1 LALGYFIFIKISNKK
16 MINAAITGIGAY
28 VPKDIITNDDLS
40 KLVDTSDEWIMSR
53 VGIKERHV
61 LKGEGKGTS
70 VMGTEAVKELLR
82 KTNTKP
88 EEVDIIICA
97 TTTPDYPFPSTA
109 ALIAEACGIKNSF
122 AFDLQAACSG
132 FIFALET
139 GTNFIK
145 SGRYKKVIVIGGDKM
160 TSVTNYSDR
169 TTCTLFGDAAGAV
182 MLEPTNE
189 KVGIMDTI
197 LHTDGIGIP
206 HLNMRG
212 GGSAHP
218 ASAETIENQMHF
230 IYQEGQVVFKH
241 AVSRMA
247 DVSAEIMEKN
257 KLTKDDIAW
266 FVPHQANIRIIDAA
280 ANRMGLARE
289 KVMVNIQK
297 YGNSSAGTIP
307 MCLWEWEDKLKKG
320 DNIILAAFGAG
331 FTWGAVYLKWA
342 Y

>member
-1 LALGYFIFIKISNKK
+1 ML
-16 MINAAITGIGAY
+16 NAVITGIGAY
-28 VPKDIITNDDLS
+28 VPKDVITNDDLA
-40 KLVDTSDEWIMSR
+40 KMVDTSDEWIMSR

-70 VMGTEAVKELLR
+70 IMGTQAVKELLR

-88 EEVDIIICA
+88 EEVDVIICA

-160 TSVTNYSDR
+160 TSVTNYADR

-182 MLEPTNE
+182 MLEPTTE
-189 KVGIMDTI
+189 AFGIMDTI
-197 LHTDGIGIP
+197 LHTDGVGIP
-206 HLNMRG
+206 HLHMRG

-218 ASAETIENQMHF
+218 ASSETLENQMHF

-247 DVSAEIMEKN
+247 DVSAEIMERN
-257 KLTKDDIAW
+257 NLTHDDIAW

-280 ANRMGLARE
+280 ANRMGLTRD
-289 KVMVNIQK
+289 KVMINIQK

-331 FTWGAVYLKWA
+331 FTWGAVYLKWG